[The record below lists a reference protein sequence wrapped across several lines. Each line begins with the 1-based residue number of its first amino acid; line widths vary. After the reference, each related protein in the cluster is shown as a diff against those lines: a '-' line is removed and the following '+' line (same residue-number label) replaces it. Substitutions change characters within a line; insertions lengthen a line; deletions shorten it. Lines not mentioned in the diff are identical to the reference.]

1 MIIFRYIARD
11 LLATTAAV
19 CAVLMLVIISG
30 RFVKYLAEA
39 AAGMLDANI
48 LFAVIGYRLPGFLEL
63 ILPLAFFLGILLVY
77 GRLYVDS
84 EMTVLYACGMSP
96 GKLMAYTMG
105 VAVLVAGVVAWLS
118 FSVSPGGLAKAE
130 ALLSA
135 QKSRGEFESI
145 EGGKFY
151 PLRGGRGVTYT
162 ESISEDG
169 TMHEVFISQ
178 SSINSDGVSQ
188 VVVLAESGRPKRAE
202 GNGDRY
208 LVLDNG
214 YRIEGIPGRAD
225 FQITAFEE
233 YGQRLE
239 KPSNARRHREKA
251 AQMSTQELRASTK
264 LEHVAAL
271 QWRFSVPILVLVVSL
286 MAVPLSR
293 TNPRQGRFVKV
304 FPAVVLYILYLVGL
318 NAARGALEDGDL
330 SPTLGLWWVHGL
342 FLMIAG
348 GLLLWDSGWRG
359 KRTRSSVARGKVEG
373 QQ

>member
-11 LLATTAAV
+11 LLGTTAAV
-19 CAVLMLVIISG
+19 CAVLMLVIISS

-96 GKLMAYTMG
+96 GKLIAYTMA

-135 QKSRGEFESI
+135 QKSRGEFESL

-162 ESISEDG
+162 ESMDKDG
-169 TMHEVFISQ
+169 TMHEVFLSQ
-178 SSINSDGVSQ
+178 SSIDSSGVRQ
-188 VVVLAESGRPKRAE
+188 VVVLAETGRPKRAE
-202 GNGDRY
+202 ENGERY
-208 LVLDNG
+208 LVLNKG
-214 YRIEGIPGRAD
+214 YRIEGTPGQAD
-225 FQITAFEE
+225 FQITEFEE

-239 KPSNARRHREKA
+239 KNNNVRRHREKA
-251 AQMSTQELRASTK
+251 EIMSTAELRASDRP
-264 LEHVAAL
+264 EHVAAL
-271 QWRFSVPILVLVVSL
+271 QWRYSVPILVLVVSL

-304 FPAVVLYILYLVGL
+304 FPAVLLYIFYLVGL
-318 NAARGALEDGDL
+318 NAARGALEDGEL
-330 SPTLGLWWVHGL
+330 SATLGLWWVHGV
-342 FLMIAG
+342 FLVIAG

-359 KRTRSSVARGKVEG
+359 VRTKPPASAAAAGSES
-373 QQ
+373 

>member
-11 LLATTAAV
+11 LFGTTVAV

-96 GKLMAYTMG
+96 SKLIVYTMV
-105 VAVLVAGVVAWLS
+105 VAVFVAGIVAWLS

-135 QKSRGEFESI
+135 QKSRGEFESL

-162 ESISEDG
+162 ESIDDDG
-169 TMHEVFISQ
+169 TMHEVFLSQ
-178 SSINSDGVSQ
+178 SSIDSSGVRQ
-188 VVVLAESGRPKRAE
+188 VVVLAEKGRPKRAE
-202 GNGDRY
+202 ENGERY
-208 LVLDNG
+208 LVLRNG
-214 YRIEGIPGRAD
+214 YRIEGTPGRAD
-225 FQITAFEE
+225 FQITAFDE

-239 KPSNARRHREKA
+239 KDNKIRRHREKA
-251 AQMSTQELRASTK
+251 AIMSTAALRASDRP
-264 LEHVAAL
+264 EHIAAL
-271 QWRFSVPILVLVVSL
+271 QWRYSVPILVLVVSL

-304 FPAVVLYILYLVGL
+304 FPAVLLYISYLVGL
-318 NAARGALEDGDL
+318 NAARGALEDGEI
-330 SPTLGLWWVHGL
+330 SATLGLWWVHGV
-342 FLMIAG
+342 FLMIAAS
-348 GLLLWDSGWRG
+348 LLLWDSGWRG
-359 KRTRSSVARGKVEG
+359 KRTRSSVTTVAGTG
-373 QQ
+373 Q

>member
-11 LLATTAAV
+11 LLGTTAAV

-30 RFVKYLAEA
+30 RFVKYLAQA

-96 GKLMAYTMG
+96 NTLIAYTMA

-135 QKSRGEFESI
+135 QKSRGEFESL

-162 ESISEDG
+162 ESIDDDG
-169 TMHEVFISQ
+169 NV
-178 SSINSDGVSQ
+178 
-188 VVVLAESGRPKRAE
+188 A
-202 GNGDRY
+202 NGK
-208 LVLDNG
+208 
-214 YRIEGIPGRAD
+214 
-225 FQITAFEE
+225 
-233 YGQRLE
+233 E
-239 KPSNARRHREKA
+239 KPLSATQLHNARINDAKA
-251 AQMSTQELRASTK
+251 TLDRAKKEENYDLASDIYDFAK
-264 LEHVAAL
+264 KEGFIQVCDYYDRL
-271 QWRFSVPILVLVVSL
+271 F
-286 MAVPLSR
+286 
-293 TNPRQGRFVKV
+293 
-304 FPAVVLYILYLVGL
+304 
-318 NAARGALEDGDL
+318 DG
-330 SPTLGLWWVHGL
+330 SNT
-342 FLMIAG
+342 
-348 GLLLWDSGWRG
+348 
-359 KRTRSSVARGKVEG
+359 TEG
-373 QQ
+373 M

>member
-1 MIIFRYIARD
+1 VIIFRYIARD
-11 LLATTAAV
+11 LFGTTVAV

-96 GKLMAYTMG
+96 SKLIVYTMV
-105 VAVLVAGVVAWLS
+105 VAVFVAGIVAWLS

-135 QKSRGEFESI
+135 QKSRGEFESL

-162 ESISEDG
+162 ESIDDDG
-169 TMHEVFISQ
+169 TMHEVFLSQ
-178 SSINSDGVSQ
+178 SSIDSSGVRQ
-188 VVVLAESGRPKRAE
+188 VVVLAEKGRPKRAE
-202 GNGDRY
+202 ENGERY
-208 LVLDNG
+208 LVLRNG
-214 YRIEGIPGRAD
+214 YRIEGTPGRAD
-225 FQITAFEE
+225 FQITAFDE

-239 KPSNARRHREKA
+239 KDNKIRRHREKA
-251 AQMSTQELRASTK
+251 AIMSTAALRASDRP
-264 LEHVAAL
+264 EHIAAL
-271 QWRFSVPILVLVVSL
+271 QWRYSVPILVLVVSL

-304 FPAVVLYILYLVGL
+304 FPAVLLYISYLVGL
-318 NAARGALEDGDL
+318 NAARGALEDGEI
-330 SPTLGLWWVHGL
+330 SATLGLWWVHGV
-342 FLMIAG
+342 FLMIAAS
-348 GLLLWDSGWRG
+348 LLLWDSGWRG
-359 KRTRSSVARGKVEG
+359 KRTRSSVTTVAGTG
-373 QQ
+373 Q